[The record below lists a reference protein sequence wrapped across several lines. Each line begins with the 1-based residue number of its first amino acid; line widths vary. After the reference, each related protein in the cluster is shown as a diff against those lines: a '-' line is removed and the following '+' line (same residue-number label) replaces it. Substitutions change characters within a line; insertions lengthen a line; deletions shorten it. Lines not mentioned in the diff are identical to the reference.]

1 MEVQSQLHAL
11 TTLFLR
17 KKPPLPTEQ
26 DFPLAPGL
34 VLLFWKRET
43 IVLPTM
49 SMHSRPV

>member
-1 MEVQSQLHAL
+1 MEVWSQLLAL

-26 DFPLAPGL
+26 DIPLAPGL
-34 VLLFWKRET
+34 VSLLWKRET

-49 SMHSRPV
+49 SRHSRPV